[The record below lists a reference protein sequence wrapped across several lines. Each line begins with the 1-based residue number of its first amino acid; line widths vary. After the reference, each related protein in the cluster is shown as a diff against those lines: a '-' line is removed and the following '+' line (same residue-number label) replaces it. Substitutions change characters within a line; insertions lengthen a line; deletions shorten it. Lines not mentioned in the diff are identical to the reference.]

1 MPAKAL
7 RVVPPSADAASP
19 VDAVRYVAAGGSA
32 LSMCL
37 ITKDF
42 PVPEHVILPGQC
54 AIYTSIHRSIC
65 RMKVPE
71 LPVSKRGEPVKHP
84 SKSVIVPVQIRVA
97 ALSC

>member
-54 AIYTSIHRSIC
+54 ATCTSIHRSIC

-71 LPVSKRGEPVKHP
+71 LPVSKPVKHP
-84 SKSVIVPVQIRVA
+84 SKSATVPIWIRVA
-97 ALSC
+97 AISRKLS